1 MSLSFLVAARIGSG
15 DLIVGLLIGT
25 AIGLL
30 GGPILRNWLAW
41 REWTDASRE
50 SRLIDEFLTRLE
62 EDEENDDE
70 KFEKFED
77 EPETD
82 QRTPR
87 VRWQKPQ

>member
-1 MSLSFLVAARIGSG
+1 VSLSFLVAACSGSG

-25 AIGLL
+25 AIGFL
-30 GGPILRNWLAW
+30 GGPILRHWLVW

-50 SRLIDEFLTRLE
+50 SRLTDELLTRLE
-62 EDEENDDE
+62 EDE
-70 KFEKFED
+70 KFHDEKFED